1 MNFTF
6 NPLDYDNYEYD
17 QDGNLDMTKTP
28 LNENRVDKKFP
39 RKTQKTDKFQNPR
52 MPNAQPKKKQQQPK
66 QQQHQTNRNNSKK
79 TESEIKKVVTPI
91 TDETVYD
98 DYQQTIEL
106 SKIVQNST
114 ENVQEKSSDQN
125 SEYIYEYLDVEDLLK
140 ILNQSVRNKTS
151 SNEPKVE
158 AEYYDEDFY
167 YDDDS
172 KASNAKNGNN
182 DSDNDKV
189 KTDKKLSVESDYQY
203 QGWLN

>member
-1 MNFTF
+1 M
-6 NPLDYDNYEYD
+6 
-17 QDGNLDMTKTP
+17 
-28 LNENRVDKKFP
+28 
-39 RKTQKTDKFQNPR
+39 
-52 MPNAQPKKKQQQPK
+52 
-66 QQQHQTNRNNSKK
+66 
-79 TESEIKKVVTPI
+79 
-91 TDETVYD
+91 
-98 DYQQTIEL
+98 
-106 SKIVQNST
+106 
-114 ENVQEKSSDQN
+114 
-125 SEYIYEYLDVEDLLK
+125 EDLLK

-203 QGWLN
+203 QGRLYYKNRFWCFRDIRFDPVQV